1 MKTPAPPEACS
12 TETNGVPLAQILE
25 PKNSQSDQLE
35 ATGQSTDGRAD
46 TFIDPVRTT
55 LWTPNSERVYHRIQE
70 MEIPDTEEEER
81 SVGLSFFNTILFLL
95 VLASSGFFVYEIGI
109 IQYLIASV
117 R

>member
-1 MKTPAPPEACS
+1 
-12 TETNGVPLAQILE
+12 
-25 PKNSQSDQLE
+25 
-35 ATGQSTDGRAD
+35 
-46 TFIDPVRTT
+46 
-55 LWTPNSERVYHRIQE
+55 
-70 MEIPDTEEEER
+70 MEIPDAEEEER